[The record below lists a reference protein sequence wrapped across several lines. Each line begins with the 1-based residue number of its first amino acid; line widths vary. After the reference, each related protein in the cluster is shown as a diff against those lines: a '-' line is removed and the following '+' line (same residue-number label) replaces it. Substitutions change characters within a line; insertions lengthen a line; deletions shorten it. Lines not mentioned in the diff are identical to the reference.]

1 MKPYKLGLVLG
12 RFQTFHVGHKL
23 IIDTAARLCGEVGV
37 FIGSAQESGTEKNP
51 FTYEQRRSMIERS
64 CRKGIVV
71 YPIDDIGVGNNS
83 MWGEYVIERVKECC
97 KKTPDLFISG
107 REARR
112 VDWFDG
118 IEELVLSELYV
129 PKSIEISASEM
140 RKLML
145 ENNYKEWKKYAPKAL
160 WGDFEEMRRTV
171 ERSYGN
177 KQTKSI

>member
-12 RFQTFHVGHKL
+12 RFQTFHKGHKQ
-23 IIDTAARLCGEVGV
+23 IIDTAVKLCGEVGV

-51 FTYEQRRSMIERS
+51 FTYEQRRSMILRS
-64 CRKGIVV
+64 CKKGVSV

-83 MWGEYVIERVKECC
+83 AWGEYVINCVKKCC
-97 KKTPDLFISG
+97 GKTPDLFVSG

-118 IEELVLSELYV
+118 IEELVLSELYI
-129 PKSIEISASEM
+129 PKSIEISASDM
-140 RKLML
+140 RKMML
-145 ENNYKEWKKYAPKAL
+145 QNDYKEWKKYAPKAL
-160 WGDFEEMRRTV
+160 WGDFEEMRRITQQ
-171 ERSYGN
+171 SYGN